1 MADIEAGSAAAST
14 PSVALLPY
22 LPLQQAV
29 RFNGL
34 WLGPLA
40 EFEGPWDPPELEAAA
55 GDFAALFVDSSGR
68 PVERPSLLASA
79 TAGVDG
85 RVPDLAGRQ
94 ALTSALGFAVVDSNP
109 VWSDETKHQSW
120 RVATADNADLWFQP
134 INLQTRSIA
143 TEVGSRVRTLHGGGT
158 LDGPPIS
165 PPLELYMGGGRRKLD
180 EELLGALHQ
189 VLTGTAPCAESA
201 RLGTAIRWHLKAWLN
216 TASISDE
223 DRILFL
229 KVALEVLAGTDRSAE
244 AAQHLNLL
252 FGSVMEQDGVP
263 IGVRDLL
270 WSPWEPRLERSRR
283 SRSGQMVKEQ
293 LQLFEHWFMAL
304 ADARNEI
311 VHSGKAARLDYSEA
325 GSPYSG
331 PLVETADRVAR
342 EAFKVALGRC
352 GFPRVWR
359 GGLSR
364 ASLSAAEHLK
374 QLTDGE

>member
-1 MADIEAGSAAAST
+1 
-14 PSVALLPY
+14 VALLPY
-22 LPLQQAV
+22 LSLEHAV

-34 WLGPLA
+34 WLGPLE
-40 EFEGPWDPPELEAAA
+40 EFGGPWDPPELEAAA
-55 GDFAALFVDSSGR
+55 EDFAALFVDPAGQ
-68 PVERPSLLASA
+68 PVERPSLLARA
-79 TAGVDG
+79 TTGADG

-94 ALTSALGFAVVDSNP
+94 ALMSAIGFAVVDSNP
-109 VWSDETKHQSW
+109 VWSDETMYESW

-134 INLQTRSIA
+134 ISLQTRSIA

-165 PPLELYMGGGRRKLD
+165 PPIELHMGGGRLKLD
-180 EELLGALHQ
+180 EELLDALHR
-189 VLTGTAPCAESA
+189 VLTGTAPCGDSG

-223 DRILFL
+223 DRILFF

-244 AAQHLNLL
+244 AAQYLNLM
-252 FGSVMEQDGVP
+252 FGSVMEQDGAP
-263 IGVRDLL
+263 IGVSDLL
-270 WSPWEPRLERSRR
+270 WSPWEPDLERSRLT
-283 SRSGQMVKEQ
+283 RSGRLVKEQ

-304 ADARNEI
+304 VDARNEI
-311 VHSGKAARLDYSEA
+311 VHSGKASRLDYSEA

-331 PLVETADRVAR
+331 PLIETADRVMR
-342 EAFKVALGRC
+342 EAIKVELGRC

-374 QLTDGE
+374 QLLDDD